1 MGFDDMQSLN
11 EQSEEVADFQTVQSI
26 IALSKSMSD
35 FWSNAHGWAPD
46 DAAKL
51 LSKSRLDWQVS
62 LSEALL
68 IWVEK
73 DTMSDGEL
81 ILAWA
86 NLGALAE
93 GALKLFLS
101 VYYQDF
107 QADVGALKKAN
118 AYDHKKQSHK
128 APDGL
133 TLDVLRRYASEKD
146 LFQESERSLIHL
158 IQERRNA
165 VHAFQNRELGTA
177 AEFKKAVRGYLG
189 FLKSVDSSIPYP
201 HHNGY
206 YL

>member
-1 MGFDDMQSLN
+1 MQSLN

-101 VYYQDF
+101 IYYQDF

-177 AEFKKAVRGYLG
+177 AEFKKTVRGYLG
-189 FLKSVDSSIPYP
+189 FLQSVDSSIPYP
-201 HHNGY
+201 HHHGY
-206 YL
+206 YS

>member
-1 MGFDDMQSLN
+1 MQFLS
-11 EQSEEVADFQTVQSI
+11 EQSEDVSDFQVVQSI
-26 IALSKSMSD
+26 ITLSKSMSE
-35 FWSNAHGWAPD
+35 FWSNAHGWAPA

-81 ILAWA
+81 ILAWT

-101 VYYQDF
+101 IYYTDF
-107 QADVGALKKAN
+107 KADVEALKRAN

-128 APDGL
+128 EPDGL

-146 LFQESERSLIHL
+146 LFQQSERSLIHL
-158 IQERRNA
+158 IQKRRNA
-165 VHAFQNRELGTA
+165 VHAFQNRELGNA
-177 AEFKKAVRGYLG
+177 DEFKQTVRGYLG
-189 FLKSVDSSIPYP
+189 FLQSVDSSIPYP
-201 HHNGY
+201 HHHGY
-206 YL
+206 Y

>member
-1 MGFDDMQSLN
+1 MQSLN

>member
-1 MGFDDMQSLN
+1 MQSLN
-11 EQSEEVADFQTVQSI
+11 EQSEEVADFQIVQSI

-62 LSEALL
+62 LSEALF

-101 VYYQDF
+101 IYYQDF

-118 AYDHKKQSHK
+118 AYDYKKQSHK

-133 TLDVLRRYASEKD
+133 TLDVLRRYATEKD

-177 AEFKKAVRGYLG
+177 AEFKKTVRGYLG
-189 FLKSVDSSIPYP
+189 FLQSVDSSIPYP
-201 HHNGY
+201 HHHGY
-206 YL
+206 YS

>member
-1 MGFDDMQSLN
+1 MQSLN

-73 DTMSDGEL
+73 ETMSDGEL

-101 VYYQDF
+101 IYYQDF

-165 VHAFQNRELGTA
+165 VHAFQNRELGTS

-201 HHNGY
+201 HHHGY
-206 YL
+206 YS